1 MLPSG
6 RSSISGAEI
15 KVYISAAKGTPIID
29 KIANKKIFLAYSV
42 FGGVVLL
49 VALFN
54 FLFRG
59 GGPPIPIFILIISM
73 LQMRNSNR
81 K

>member
-1 MLPSG
+1 MNGEATSVAIIVLPLG

-29 KIANKKIFLAYSV
+29 KIANKKILYGAKPK
-42 FGGVVLL
+42 L
-49 VALFN
+49 
-54 FLFRG
+54 
-59 GGPPIPIFILIISM
+59 PIHPKKKL
-73 LQMRNSNR
+73 MR